1 MKRRRIVSLL
11 PSATEMVCAL
21 GCRDQLVGRS
31 HECDFPTDVSGVPV
45 CTESK
50 ILPDSNSRAINEQVR
65 NLTAASLSI
74 YRVNEKRLL
83 ELKPDIILTQTQ
95 CDVCAVSEKEVARA
109 VEKWLGARPR
119 VVSFSPVRLGDV
131 WDDLQR
137 LAAILECKQRGHE
150 VLKALKTRCVN
161 VIEKSCLSGR
171 KPTAA
176 CIEWL
181 DPLMAAGNWVP
192 DLVEMAG
199 GKNLFGERGQHSD
212 WMTWEQVREANP
224 DFLILM
230 PCGFDIART
239 VEELGLLRQKSG
251 WAKLKAVKNNQV
263 VVVDA
268 SAYFNRP
275 GPRLVDSLE
284 TLGEIIHPEF
294 FQFGHKGKAWVRV

>member
-11 PSATEMVCAL
+11 PSATEIVCAL

-31 HECDFPTDVSGVPV
+31 HECDFPADVADVPV

-50 ILPDSNSRAINEQVR
+50 ILPDSNSRAINEQVQ
-65 NLTAASLSI
+65 NLAAASLSI

-83 ELKPDIILTQTQ
+83 ELKPEIILTQTQ
-95 CDVCAVSEKEVARA
+95 CDVCAVSEKEVARV
-109 VEKWLGARPR
+109 VEKWMGARPQ
-119 VVSFSPVRLGDV
+119 VVSFSPARLADI
-131 WDDLQR
+131 WDDMLR
-137 LAAILECKQRGHE
+137 LSAVLEIKERGNE
-150 VLKALKTRCVN
+150 VVKALKSRCVD

-171 KPTAA
+171 KPTVA

-199 GKNLFGERGQHSD
+199 GKNLFGERGEHSG
-212 WMTWEQVREANP
+212 WMKWEPIRQADP
-224 DFLILM
+224 DMIVLM
-230 PCGFDIART
+230 PCGFDINRT
-239 VEELGLLRQKSG
+239 RKELDVLRTKAG

-263 VVVDA
+263 FAVDG

-284 TLGEIIHPEF
+284 SLGEMIHPEF
-294 FQFGHKGKAWVRV
+294 FKFGYQGKSWVRT